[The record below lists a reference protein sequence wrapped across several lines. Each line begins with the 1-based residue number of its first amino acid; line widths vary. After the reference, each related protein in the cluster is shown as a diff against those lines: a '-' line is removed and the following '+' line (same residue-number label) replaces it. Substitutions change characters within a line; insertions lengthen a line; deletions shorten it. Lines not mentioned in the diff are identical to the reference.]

1 MISTFQIRSWQTV
14 DPVFRSMRSYLMV
27 TLAFLFIQR
36 KNDFLK
42 RLGIVTYFY
51 FIFKGKT
58 KYERKTL
65 NVTPKKK
72 EEKSSGRKIFFW
84 KKKFGEWVLGGSQGS
99 EVCRFFLE
107 KKEMEQKKKKKGKK
121 NQFLKGFKNE
131 RKAGRGWSR
140 EKKTVARRGRK
151 HAALTA

>member
-14 DPVFRSMRSYLMV
+14 DPIFRSMRSYLMV

-84 KKKFGEWVLGGSQGS
+84 KKKIWRVWAARGVRSA
-99 EVCRFFLE
+99 VFFWRR
-107 KKEMEQKKKKKGKK
+107 KKWSKKKKKGKK